1 MISDWCHVTK
11 SSALESLLLLFRT
24 NQVLWLCGQN
34 SPYRSEHGVQQFD
47 QSRKW
52 IITEFI
58 HSNSRIY
65 RKFYWRKD
73 GTGKIRYCI
82 NPFRTLLSL
91 ILNSFLASGD
101 ILLSAD
107 NHCKQFGPRSG
118 PTDPNHLTIWW
129 CSWNNFLK
137 KLISKNPADDK
148 KACKIT
154 QHANCK
160 ELNIIEYIYFTLLHT
175 CMFGYIAKCI
185 CTYYLLNTLPFK
197 PH

>member
-1 MISDWCHVTK
+1 MWPEFTLKKC
-11 SSALESLLLLFRT
+11 A
-24 NQVLWLCGQN
+24 VLIQHCC
-34 SPYRSEHGVQQFD
+34 EHGVQQFD

-91 ILNSFLASGD
+91 IANSFLVSGN

-107 NHCKQFGPRSG
+107 IHFKQSGPRSG
-118 PTDPNHLTIWW
+118 PTESNHLTIWW

-148 KACKIT
+148 KACKNYPACKLRRVKYYWIHIFHFT
-154 QHANCK
+154 ANMHVWIHCK
-160 ELNIIEYIYFTLLHT
+160 VYLHLLLQQRNCLTRMH
-175 CMFGYIAKCI
+175 K
-185 CTYYLLNTLPFK
+185 
-197 PH
+197 